1 MWVGGTFT
9 DLIFYD
15 DVAGESLVAKVP
27 TTPDSPD
34 EAAYVTAMRPTVPG
48 DRVKAAEYF
57 LHGIAAPPSMC
68 GTS

>member
-34 EAAYVTAMRPTVPG
+34 EGVVTAIGQPCP
-48 DRVKAAEYF
+48 A
-57 LHGIAAPPSMC
+57 IA
-68 GTS
+68 